1 MSGDRKQQ
9 LASPFAIL
17 GVTTR
22 DDLSR
27 IMEAAEERSLIADPD
42 LCQQARAILTNPRR
56 RLDAELGWFPGTS
69 PKVAARAISATVHQV
84 LELPLGG
91 LAKANALVMAAS
103 DWTAQTIVELSDF
116 LDALTSAADDV
127 NIEQVLR
134 EVNEDREIAGFPSVS
149 SADVAAESVRDRRQ
163 AWRRAAMATLERAP
177 TAEMAEAMFVLVDK
191 VAGEQRFPRFLHELI
206 DDYGLRAQPFM
217 AREIAG
223 ADRLMA
229 KARELAGTRPDALPP
244 LIEALK
250 ELLVTWDELTRPVQI
265 SATLRGRRD
274 QDSEKLAFTLR
285 SLSIDLFNDYDLL
298 DESQQVSTLVGTSF
312 SALPRVASK
321 IAEDAQ
327 ALENLSEQAAQQEA
341 DIAYA
346 ADIGTFGKSRLA
358 IDKAGVEW
366 RGRRTALAAVRG
378 VRWGAVKKSVNGI
391 PTGTDYLI
399 SWNDG
404 AVTTTAEFKNGAIFE
419 AFVPRLWQAV
429 GFRLANE
436 MAATLGAGGEL
447 KFGNM
452 IARNDT
458 MVLTRRNMFSSEP
471 VEFGW
476 GDVSV
481 RTADGAFIVDGPK
494 GSKAS
499 ETMSYREVD
508 NIHFF
513 EALVRQ
519 AFENGRVRLSD
530 AFA

>member
-1 MSGDRKQQ
+1 MSSNREQQ
-9 LASPFAIL
+9 LDSPFAIL

-22 DDLSR
+22 DDRSR
-27 IMEAAEERSLIADPD
+27 ILEAAEERALIADPE

-56 RLDAELGWFPGTS
+56 RLEAELGWFPGTS
-69 PKVAARAISATVHQV
+69 PKVAEKAISATVNEA

-103 DWTAQTIVELSDF
+103 IWTAQTVVDLTDF

-127 NIEQVLR
+127 DIDQVVR

-149 SADVAAESVRDRRQ
+149 SADVAAESLRDRRQ

-191 VAGEQRFPRFLHELI
+191 VSEEQRFPRFLHELI
-206 DDYGLRAQPFM
+206 DDYALRAQPFM

-223 ADRLMA
+223 AERLVA
-229 KARELAGTRPDALPP
+229 KAREVAGTRPDALPP

-250 ELLVTWDELTRPVQI
+250 GLLVTWDELTHPVQI
-265 SATLRGRRD
+265 SATLRGQRD
-274 QDSEKLAFTLR
+274 EDSEKLAFAVR
-285 SLSIDLFNDYDLL
+285 NLSIDLFNDHDLL
-298 DESQQVSTLVGTSF
+298 DESQQVSTLVGSSF

-327 ALENLSEQAAQQEA
+327 ALQDLSEQAAQQEA
-341 DIAYA
+341 DLAYA
-346 ADIGTFGKSRLA
+346 ADVGTFGKSRLA
-358 IDKAGVEW
+358 IDKAGIEW
-366 RGRRTALAAVRG
+366 RGRRTALSAVRG
-378 VRWGAVKKSVNGI
+378 VRWGAIKKSVNGI

-399 SWNDG
+399 AWNDG
-404 AVTTTAEFKNGAIFE
+404 ASTTTAEFRNGAIFE
-419 AFVPRLWQAV
+419 AFVPRLWQGV
-429 GFRLANE
+429 GFRLVNE
-436 MAATLGAGGEL
+436 MAAALGAGGEL
-447 KFGNM
+447 KFGKM
-452 IARNDT
+452 VARNDT
-458 MVLTRRNMFSSEP
+458 VVLTQRKMFNSER

-476 GDVSV
+476 GDVTV

-519 AFENGRVRLSD
+519 AFKNGRVRLSD